1 MRKKS
6 TLIFIAALLPALCAA
21 QWLWIDEAGR
31 RVYSDQ
37 PPPPAVPPAR
47 IMRQPGVAA
56 PALWTASSPASAAAP
71 ISPSSSPPS
80 LPRAGRAAS
89 TPAPALPGDE
99 ALRALREENTRLRDA
114 HCTRLRDA
122 WVTLESGV
130 RLARTLPNGEREVL
144 DDAARA
150 AERQRLQGL
159 LASDCPAL

>member
-1 MRKKS
+1 MKQKI

-21 QWLWIDEAGR
+21 QWLWLDEAGR

-47 IMRQPGVAA
+47 ILRQPGVAA
-56 PALWTASSPASAAAP
+56 PALWTASSPASGAAP
-71 ISPSSSPPS
+71 SSPAPRAARAASSPPS
-80 LPRAGRAAS
+80 EM
-89 TPAPALPGDE
+89 PGEE
-99 ALRALREENTRLRDA
+99 ALRALRDDNARLRAA

-122 WVTLESGV
+122 WATLESGV

-159 LASDCPAL
+159 LASDCPAV

>member
-1 MRKKS
+1 MIKKNS
-6 TLIFIAALLPALCAA
+6 LVLTACLLPGLCAA
-21 QWLWIDEAGR
+21 QWRWLDEAGR

-47 IMRQPGVAA
+47 VLRQPGVAA
-56 PALWTASSPASAAAP
+56 PALWSASTPA
-71 ISPSSSPPS
+71 SSPPS
-80 LPRAGRAAS
+80 TPPSAARAARAAS
-89 TPAPALPGDE
+89 APPAVIPGE
-99 ALRALREENTRLRDA
+99 QALRSLQAENARLRDA
-114 HCTRLRDA
+114 HCARLRDA

-159 LASDCPAL
+159 LASDCPTV

>member
-1 MRKKS
+1 MVAVLP
-6 TLIFIAALLPALCAA
+6 TLSVAH
-21 QWLWIDEAGR
+21 WLWLDEAGR

-47 IMRQPGVAA
+47 VLRQPGVAA
-56 PALWTASSPASAAAP
+56 PALWTASTPASASTAPSAA
-71 ISPSSSPPS
+71 
-80 LPRAGRAAS
+80 RATRAAS
-89 TPAPALPGDE
+89 APPPVIPGEE
-99 ALRALREENTRLRDA
+99 ALRSVQAENARLREA
-114 HCTRLRDA
+114 HCARLRDA
-122 WVTLESGV
+122 WVTLQSGV